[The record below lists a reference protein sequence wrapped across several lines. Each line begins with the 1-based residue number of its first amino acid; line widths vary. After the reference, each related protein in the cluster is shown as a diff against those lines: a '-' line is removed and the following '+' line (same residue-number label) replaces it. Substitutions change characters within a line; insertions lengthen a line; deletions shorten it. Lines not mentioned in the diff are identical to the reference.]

1 MDRSSTRSQQ
11 RVPLEPAQRALV
23 VLPGRAQQA
32 LVELPA
38 QRLEREE
45 QLVRVPR
52 QVLGE

>member
-1 MDRSSTRSQQ
+1 MDRSPTRSQ
-11 RVPLEPAQRALV
+11 RVPLEPAQQAQV
-23 VLPGRAQQA
+23 VSLGRAQQA

-52 QVLGE
+52 QALGE